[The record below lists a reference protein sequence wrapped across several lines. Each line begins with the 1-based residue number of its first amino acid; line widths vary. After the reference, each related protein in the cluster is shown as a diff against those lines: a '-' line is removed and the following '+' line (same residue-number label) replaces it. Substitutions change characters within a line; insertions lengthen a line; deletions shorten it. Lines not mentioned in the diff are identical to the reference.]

1 MVRNIQYPT
10 METPL
15 NPDSW
20 RSSIKTENTDGTMNR
35 TIGEIRKFI
44 NDQFNADIRTFMVNT
59 YPRRQTK
66 LKLTKQR
73 ER

>member
-20 RSSIKTENTDGTMNR
+20 RSSTKTENTDGTMNR
-35 TIGEIRKFI
+35 KIGEKQIST
-44 NDQFNADIRTFMVNT
+44 NDQFNANISTFTVNK
-59 YPRRQTK
+59 YPGRQMNSNSQK
-66 LKLTKQR
+66 K